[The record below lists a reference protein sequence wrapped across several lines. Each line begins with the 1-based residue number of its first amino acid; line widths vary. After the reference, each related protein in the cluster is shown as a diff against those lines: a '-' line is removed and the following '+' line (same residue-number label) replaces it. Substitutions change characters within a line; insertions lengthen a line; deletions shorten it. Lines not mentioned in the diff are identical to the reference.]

1 MKVGDLVN
9 DTRHS
14 PEYTPR
20 PGLILS
26 IIKRVASIHPTDLCW
41 VKYPGI
47 LPVWAPMEALEV
59 ISESR

>member
-1 MKVGDLVN
+1 VQVGNLVK

-20 PGLILS
+20 PGLVLS
-26 IIKRVASIHPTDLCW
+26 VVGVITGTVAR
-41 VKYPGI
+41 VKYPGSM
-47 LPVWAPMEALEV
+47 PVWAPIEALEV